1 MTGQKDFSFS
11 QSDGHQTASIN
22 ISFFRYTL
30 LLPRYLSNVSS
41 FSFLKQKM
49 KEKCCCYGL
58 ARLVTK
64 HRAPCWVWLESFDP
78 HSFAAPDVVRV
89 WLFIFF
95 LSSLYICWI
104 RNGPA
109 EPFSHVLKNSKIK

>member
-1 MTGQKDFSFS
+1 MGTKLLPLIF
-11 QSDGHQTASIN
+11 
-22 ISFFRYTL
+22 ISFDILWF
-30 LLPRYLSNVSS
+30 LLPRYLSNVLS
-41 FSFLKQKM
+41 FSFKKKM

-58 ARLVTK
+58 ARLVTE

-95 LSSLYICWI
+95 FLFSL
-104 RNGPA
+104 
-109 EPFSHVLKNSKIK
+109 